1 MIMVAEFQSEIARAM
16 SRLVATSE
24 AIGESVVV
32 SLPIMYPSGAFAGVS
47 ISLVAEG
54 RCFLS
59 DTAIGLREA
68 EMAGVADFYDSAAKH
83 LAEHFGVGFDGASIF
98 VASASLD
105 RIAGA
110 AAAVGNASTGAVAR
124 AIMKAAEYKERAKN
138 NVLFD
143 IVSEFFGRPNVERT
157 IEIAGRDSVWPAHN
171 VVSFHDRHQ
180 AVFEFVAAHTN
191 SIANKYLMFSD
202 LGKME
207 SPPSLVSVVNS
218 IDNLGSKGAMLSDV
232 SNVIELKSA
241 RPIYERYARKAA

>member
-1 MIMVAEFQSEIARAM
+1 MTTVVEFHSEIARAM
-16 SRLVATSE
+16 SRLVATRH
-24 AIGESVVV
+24 AMGESVVV
-32 SLPIMYPSGAFAGVS
+32 SLPIMYPSGTFAGVS
-47 ISLVAEG
+47 VSLVAEEK
-54 RCFLS
+54 CFLS

-68 EMAGVADFYDSAAKH
+68 EMAGVVDFYDAGAKH
-83 LAEHFGVGFDGASIF
+83 LAEHFGVGFDGASVF
-98 VASASLD
+98 AASASLD
-105 RIAGA
+105 RVAGA

-138 NVLFD
+138 NALFD

-171 VVSFHDRHQ
+171 VVSFHDRHR

-202 LGKME
+202 LGRIE

-218 IDNLGSKGAMLSDV
+218 LDNLGSKGAMLSDV